1 MIQTGGARFARWR
14 TTCGMMVGMPSQHAH
29 KSHGF
34 RPDPGDFAAAEA
46 SLKQRGRTVGAYLK
60 ACLKW
65 CAEDPDAAIA
75 AVDSR
80 WPSIRPPGWPHV
92 TSPAPGPQAPTPRT
106 RARRSRRS
114 ADGRRVIRLPVPA
127 LAAAGRP
134 RSYRQRRCGQRPSP
148 QRRCSRCRLL
158 QASWD
163 RFRHGGCRKRIFRPR
178 AAQPK
183 RPFAP
188 LGFCQPPVPGLPLRR
203 RFRWRAGDNAGTGDG
218 TSSP

>member
-1 MIQTGGARFARWR
+1 MRFARWR
-14 TTCGMMVGMPSQHAH
+14 TTYGMMGGMPSQHAH

-92 TSPAPGPQAPTPRT
+92 TSPAPGPPGAGGKDPG
-106 RARRSRRS
+106 AGRS
-114 ADGRRVIRLPVPA
+114 A
-127 LAAAGRP
+127 
-134 RSYRQRRCGQRPSP
+134 
-148 QRRCSRCRLL
+148 
-158 QASWD
+158 
-163 RFRHGGCRKRIFRPR
+163 
-178 AAQPK
+178 
-183 RPFAP
+183 
-188 LGFCQPPVPGLPLRR
+188 
-203 RFRWRAGDNAGTGDG
+203 
-218 TSSP
+218 